1 MDCPIGTYRG
11 YEITFD
17 SENERFTYNLDPTSW
32 REKQSYAACKK
43 HIDDYLKANASFT
56 PFKVRST
63 RSGKVYKIIG
73 IRKDNRFIYEN
84 DKGEKDQ
91 LSDYNE
97 TDYILYQDEHE
108 SNYAQ
113 IAVYELEIDSLRNK
127 IKEEHKK
134 VNGTTLRDVKPKYIV
149 P

>member
-1 MDCPIGTYRG
+1 MDFPIGTYRG

-43 HIDDYLKANASFT
+43 HIDDYLKANAS
-56 PFKVRST
+56 
-63 RSGKVYKIIG
+63 